1 MNCTCLLLLS
11 SLQNVSEFVGYLST
25 FYRDY
30 LKRQHSLDFIIGKL
44 SLFIQQRKTMIFA
57 FLKKEKFFFFFFF
70 GKSDEASPYFL
81 FYIVLLYKFSLIT
94 CF

>member
-25 FYRDY
+25 FYGDY

-57 FLKKEKFFFFFFF
+57 FFKKEFFFFL
-70 GKSDEASPYFL
+70 PFL
-81 FYIVLLYKFSLIT
+81 VE
-94 CF
+94 

>member
-25 FYRDY
+25 FYGDY

-57 FLKKEKFFFFFFF
+57 FLKKEKFFFFSFLVRVMKQALIF
-70 GKSDEASPYFL
+70 YF
-81 FYIVLLYKFSLIT
+81 T
-94 CF
+94 